1 MGYMVIVHKLTPD
14 LLPAYLDFFD
24 RLAFHDNPEW
34 SKCYCNCFYADH
46 CKKPWN
52 DWTAGE
58 NRQSVAERIQAG
70 QMWGHLAF
78 AEDQAVGWCGA
89 GPKDAIPIF
98 NADVHEDREHIGA
111 ITCFVVAQAFRGKGI
126 ARQLLRSVLQDFAA
140 MKLEIAEAY
149 PRPGATTATENHFGP
164 LSLFYSE
171 GFSFHQEDPSDGSI
185 VVRRRL

>member
-1 MGYMVIVHKLTPD
+1 MVIVHKLTPD

-24 RLAFHDNPEW
+24 PLAFHDNPEW

-98 NADVHEDREHIGA
+98 NADAHEDREHIGA

>member
-1 MGYMVIVHKLTPD
+1 MVIVHKLTPD

-98 NADVHEDREHIGA
+98 NADAHEDREHIGA

>member
-1 MGYMVIVHKLTPD
+1 MVIVRKLTPD

-98 NADVHEDREHIGA
+98 NADAHEDREHIGA